1 MDLSN
6 LTYDHFH
13 LTIFSFENNF
23 PKKIVNLNVE
33 LSNLAYDRFQLTNF
47 SFQKS
52 FTKIRQIN
60 LVFHCLA
67 DECCELT
74 NFLGAKNYLM
84 LFARQILL
92 TFRQTSL
99 G

>member
-6 LTYDHFH
+6 LAYDRFH

-23 PKKIVNLNVE
+23 PKKIRQINVE
-33 LSNLAYDRFQLTNF
+33 LSNFAYDRFQLTNF

-52 FTKIRQIN
+52 FTKIRQFSV
-60 LVFHCLA
+60 VFHCLA

-74 NFLGAKNYLM
+74 NFLEAKNYLM